1 MHCIRLAK
9 LARRKNILKQEH
21 YDFNLL
27 DTLTLCKL
35 LTTIVR
41 ADRVTD
47 GLLIS
52 FFEKS
57 TILNILKA
65 IKQNQELL
73 R

>member
-21 YDFNLL
+21 YDFNPL

-41 ADRVTD
+41 ADRFTD

-57 TILNILKA
+57 TILNILTA
-65 IKQNQELL
+65 LKQNQQFPT
-73 R
+73 

>member
-41 ADRVTD
+41 ADRFTD

-65 IKQNQELL
+65 INLL
-73 R
+73 H